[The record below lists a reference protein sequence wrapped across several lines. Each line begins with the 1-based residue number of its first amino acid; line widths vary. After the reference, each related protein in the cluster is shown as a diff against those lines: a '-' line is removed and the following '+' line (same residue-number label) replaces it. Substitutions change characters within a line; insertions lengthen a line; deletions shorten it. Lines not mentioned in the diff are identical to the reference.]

1 MPPRRRRARP
11 VADAPIDALL
21 PRSEDLA
28 KGWLLALLEQAP
40 LDDAPAIL
48 ATDLTRDGPR
58 VCDAVLRAIA
68 DDTDLRRLEPG
79 GVLTPLA
86 ARVGELAGAAAP
98 AAVSRA
104 VDALVG
110 IIWAAVRD
118 ELRGADADLVAELTE
133 RLALIGELVR
143 SAALERSAS
152 APVAPVPPP
161 VAPVP
166 PPVAPVPP
174 IAPPPPVAST
184 RPPPP
189 PPPPPAAAAPPPPAA
204 VSPPPAAVSPPPA
217 VSAPPPA
224 AAPTPPDAAPPPPVQ
239 RAWPGMSDP
248 PTLDPSRSLW
258 VGALEDEIVRS
269 AGAPLSLLL
278 AELEDA
284 ERVTAVEPRA
294 EARATFNRFAGAVR
308 SAVRRQDILVCESD
322 ARAWIIARDT
332 ARDGAYALGERIAVA
347 VRSSEQWHGAPLV
360 ASVGVAVFGEDGR
373 TSGELIEAAEEA
385 RFAAEAGGVERAG
398 RRGALRPGQCC
409 GRETAAICAV
419 PLMPSAL
426 PVATVRSQSA
436 PLA

>member
-1 MPPRRRRARP
+1 MPPMPPRRRRARP

-110 IIWAAVRD
+110 VIWAAVRD

-143 SAALERSAS
+143 SAALERSAPTPVS
-152 APVAPVPPP
+152 PDVAPPPP
-161 VAPVP
+161 VRPAGRRRRSPRP
-166 PPVAPVPP
+166 AGRPAPPV
-174 IAPPPPVAST
+174 APPPPVATT
-184 RPPPP
+184 RPSSPMPPAPPTPPPP
-189 PPPPPAAAAPPPPAA
+189 SAPPGRSTAAAPPPP
-204 VSPPPAAVSPPPA
+204 
-217 VSAPPPA
+217 
-224 AAPTPPDAAPPPPVQ
+224 Q
-239 RAWPGMSDP
+239 REWPGLSDP
-248 PTLDPSRSLW
+248 PTLDPSRALW
-258 VGALEDEIVRS
+258 VSALEDEIVRS
-269 AGAPLSLLL
+269 PGAPLSLLL

-284 ERVTAVEPRA
+284 DRVTAVEPRA
-294 EARATFNRFAGAVR
+294 EARAVFNRFAGAVR

-332 ARDGAYALGERIAVA
+332 ARGGAYALGERIAAA
-347 VRSSEQWHGAPLV
+347 VRSSAAWHGAPLV

-385 RFAAEAGGVERAG
+385 RFGAAADGAEVLGVPRSPEPGPGAGQE
-398 RRGALRPGQCC
+398 P
-409 GRETAAICAV
+409 
-419 PLMPSAL
+419 
-426 PVATVRSQSA
+426 
-436 PLA
+436 

>member
-21 PRSEDLA
+21 SRSEDLA

-48 ATDLTRDGPR
+48 ATDLTREGPR

-68 DDTDLRRLEPG
+68 DDADLRRLEPG
-79 GVLTPLA
+79 GVLTALV
-86 ARVGELAGAAAP
+86 ARVGELAGATAP

-104 VDALVG
+104 IDALVG
-110 IIWAAVRD
+110 VIWAAVRD
-118 ELRGADADLVAELTE
+118 ELRGADADLVVELTE

-143 SAALERSAS
+143 SAALAQS
-152 APVAPVPPP
+152 APAPVSPAPPGP
-161 VAPVP
+161 S
-166 PPVAPVPP
+166 
-174 IAPPPPVAST
+174 IAPPPPVATT
-184 RPPPP
+184 RP
-189 PPPPPAAAAPPPPAA
+189 
-204 VSPPPAAVSPPPA
+204 SPPPTPA
-217 VSAPPPA
+217 QD
-224 AAPTPPDAAPPPPVQ
+224 PDAAPPPPASAPPPPTQ
-239 RAWPGMSDP
+239 RAWPGISDP

-284 ERVTAVEPRA
+284 ERVTAVELRA
-294 EARATFNRFAGAVR
+294 EARATFTRFAGAVR

-332 ARDGAYALGERIAVA
+332 ARDGAYALGERIAAA
-347 VRSSEQWHGAPLV
+347 VTASEPWQGAPLV

-373 TSGELIEAAEEA
+373 TSSELIEAAEEA
-385 RFAAEAGGVERAG
+385 RFAAAAGGVEVLG
-398 RRGALRPGQCC
+398 TEEP
-409 GRETAAICAV
+409 
-419 PLMPSAL
+419 
-426 PVATVRSQSA
+426 
-436 PLA
+436 

>member
-11 VADAPIDALL
+11 VADAPIDVLL

-48 ATDLTRDGPR
+48 ATELTRDGPR

-110 IIWAAVRD
+110 VIWAAVRD

-133 RLALIGELVR
+133 RLTLIGELVR
-143 SAALERSAS
+143 SAALERSAA
-152 APVAPVPPP
+152 APVSPVPPPVSPVPPP
-161 VAPVP
+161 VAPP
-166 PPVAPVPP
+166 PPVATTRPP
-174 IAPPPPVAST
+174 AS
-184 RPPPP
+184 PPPP
-189 PPPPPAAAAPPPPAA
+189 PQAAAPPP
-204 VSPPPAAVSPPPA
+204 
-217 VSAPPPA
+217 
-224 AAPTPPDAAPPPPVQ
+224 TPAAPPPSTE
-239 RAWPGMSDP
+239 RAWPGLSDP
-248 PTLDPSRSLW
+248 PTLDPSRALW
-258 VGALEDEIVRS
+258 VSALEDEIVRS
-269 AGAPLSLLL
+269 PGAPLSLLL

-284 ERVTAVEPRA
+284 ERVAAVEPRA
-294 EARATFNRFAGAVR
+294 EARAVFNRFAGAVR

-332 ARDGAYALGERIAVA
+332 ARGGAYALGERIAAA
-347 VRSSEQWHGAPLV
+347 VKSSAPWHGAPLV

-373 TSGELIEAAEEA
+373 TSSQLIEAAEEA
-385 RFAAEAGGVERAG
+385 RFGAAADGTEVLGTEE
-398 RRGALRPGQCC
+398 P
-409 GRETAAICAV
+409 
-419 PLMPSAL
+419 
-426 PVATVRSQSA
+426 
-436 PLA
+436 